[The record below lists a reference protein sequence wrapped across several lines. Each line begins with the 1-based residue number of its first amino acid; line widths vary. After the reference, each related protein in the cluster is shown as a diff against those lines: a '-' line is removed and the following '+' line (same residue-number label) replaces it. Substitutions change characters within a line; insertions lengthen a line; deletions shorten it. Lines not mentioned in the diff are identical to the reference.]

1 MTCEDFKNQYETV
14 IDGRATGS
22 DAAQIE
28 GHAQTC
34 PLCAQQMQKTRA
46 LSSALRSDALRFKA
60 PASLRRN
67 IEALGKA
74 PNNPILASESRSR
87 KWGRGW
93 ASVAASVVLAFSASW
108 IAFRATTPTRDELT
122 SREVISSHIRSLMV
136 EHISDVVSTD
146 KHTVKPWFTGKL
158 SFSPRVED
166 FSKQEFPL
174 IGGRLDYIGETTVAA
189 LIYQRRKHLI
199 NVFIW
204 PTSEAA
210 TTAPTAESQRG
221 YNVLHWNADGMT
233 YWAVS
238 DSSMDGLKELYQ
250 LMEAKN

>member
-34 PLCAQQMQKTRA
+34 PLCAQQMKNTKA
-46 LSSALRSDALRFKA
+46 LSSALRSDALKFKA
-60 PASLRRN
+60 PANLRRS

-74 PNNPILASESRSR
+74 PIKPILAPETSRR
-87 KWGRGW
+87 KWGWGW
-93 ASVAASVVLAFSASW
+93 ASVAASLALAFTASW
-108 IAFRATTPTRDELT
+108 FAFRAGAPTQDEII

-136 EHISDVVSTD
+136 GHISDVVSTD
-146 KHTVKPWFTGKL
+146 KHTVKPWFTGKIN
-158 SFSPRVED
+158 FSPRVED
-166 FSKQEFPL
+166 FKDKEFPL

-189 LIYQRRKHLI
+189 LVYQRRKHFV

-204 PTSEAA
+204 PTSAV
-210 TTAPTAESQRG
+210 TTSTPIAESQRG
-221 YNVLHWNADGMT
+221 YNLLHWNADGMT